1 MKKTYNGL
9 LFITSN
15 EYIWP
20 ENFLILMHGLK
31 SAISAFLKNCQNGT
45 F

>member
-1 MKKTYNGL
+1 MKNFYNGL

-20 ENFLILMHGLK
+20 KKNLIFMHGLK
-31 SAISAFLKNCQNGT
+31 SAILSIFQKG
-45 F
+45 